1 MITRSKLVEQ
11 LRDYQIRSQHRADV
25 TVAILWALLILLLVI
40 SSYVTLYLRHFWL
53 SFVMVCLGIL
63 LVIRLR
69 ISKQAL
75 ARKRERRLL
84 LPLSMWALLY
94 PALGFQLNNLARAG
108 LQLVH
113 RLTSCHWWKSGC
125 FQFSVWHGML
135 ILLNQ
140 PIGLEIEYCRAQQ
153 KEWMVH
159 FSADFLHTYEFQ
171 KWNLLPSQ
179 KRWKLRERKRKQTS
193 NFLSAPCFFL
203 PLNIS
208 YLTCIGLANYSF
220 FPPAACKFVHQDSL
234 FLYVSS
240 NQLVGWFPTCL
251 KKHYLNFKLKSK

>member
-25 TVAILWALLILLLVI
+25 TVAILWALLIILLVI

-113 RLTSCHWWKSGC
+113 RLTSCHWWKSG
-125 FQFSVWHGML
+125 QWLGLSIFSVTWDADLG
-135 ILLNQ
+135 Q
-140 PIGLEIEYCRAQQ
+140 PAHWSVDGVLASTTKGIDGTFFYWLSSHLWISEMEPPSFPEKVEIEGK
-153 KEWMVH
+153 KEK
-159 FSADFLHTYEFQ
+159 A
-171 KWNLLPSQ
+171 
-179 KRWKLRERKRKQTS
+179 
-193 NFLSAPCFFL
+193 NF
-203 PLNIS
+203 
-208 YLTCIGLANYSF
+208 
-220 FPPAACKFVHQDSL
+220 
-234 FLYVSS
+234 
-240 NQLVGWFPTCL
+240 
-251 KKHYLNFKLKSK
+251 